1 MWSACGSRHSNDASF
16 GRRDPNSRPDTCN
29 RDNDQRSFAW
39 DYAAIPVL
47 RELRASSAL
56 SSALAKEAI
65 TSDVIHNHGLWLM
78 PNVYAGWAASR
89 ARTPLI
95 VAPRGMLGH
104 AALSFSRMKKV
115 LFWHLLQGP
124 AIRCAACY
132 HATSRQ
138 EYEDIRAYG
147 LKHPVAIIPNGI
159 DLPQLHSNPASTD
172 AADRVVLSLGR
183 IHPKKG
189 LDRLVR
195 AWAKVEAAHPGWRLR
210 IVGPAELGHDAQL
223 RALAATLKL
232 SRVSIE
238 PAIYGEE
245 KYAAFR
251 EADLFVLPTL
261 NENFAMTVA
270 ESLAAGTPVISTK
283 GAPWAGL
290 EVERCGWW
298 IDHGIEPLAA
308 ALSGA
313 MALPRAELRAMGAR
327 GQAWMARDF
336 GWDAI
341 ASKMAAVYTWLAGK
355 AAAPNGCRSRDPRND
370 RSARHRCQS
379 TCRQMDASG
388 AVPSI
393 PLGAGTAGLAS
404 HPTSILGPTALV
416 AAAVRRP
423 GWSRGTYHRTVR
435 IAIPWNLSIEDEAA
449 IGDCV
454 QIYNLGQVS
463 IGAQATISQGAHLC
477 AGTHDHR
484 RPDLPLVKCTIT
496 IGRGAWI
503 CADAFV
509 GPNVSV
515 GDFAILGA
523 RAVVVR
529 DVAPGVVVAGNPA
542 RIVGRREC
550 FNKAAS

>member
-1 MWSACGSRHSNDASF
+1 MSELQLTRPLSGTTASLRVVHVIAGIESADGGPSYSVPRLCGALAEAGIRTTLLSVAAS
-16 GRRDPNSRPDTCN
+16 NSRPGTCN
-29 RDNDQRSFAW
+29 RDNDHRSLAW

-47 RELRASSAL
+47 RGLRASSAL

-147 LKHPVAIIPNGI
+147 LKHPVAVIPNGI

-195 AWAKVEAAHPGWRLR
+195 AWAMVEAAHPGWRLR

-223 RALAATLKL
+223 SALAATLKL
-232 SRVSIE
+232 RRVSIE

-245 KYAAFR
+245 KYGAFR

-270 ESLAAGTPVISTK
+270 ESLSAGTPVISTK

-298 IDHGIEPLAA
+298 IDHGIGPLAA
-308 ALSGA
+308 ALSEA
-313 MALPRAELRAMGAR
+313 MALPRAELRVMGAR

-341 ASKMAAVYTWLAGK
+341 ASKMAAVYAWLAGK
-355 AAAPNGCRSRDPRND
+355 AAAPEWVS
-370 RSARHRCQS
+370 
-379 TCRQMDASG
+379 
-388 AVPSI
+388 
-393 PLGAGTAGLAS
+393 LA
-404 HPTSILGPTALV
+404 
-416 AAAVRRP
+416 
-423 GWSRGTYHRTVR
+423 
-435 IAIPWNLSIEDEAA
+435 
-449 IGDCV
+449 
-454 QIYNLGQVS
+454 
-463 IGAQATISQGAHLC
+463 
-477 AGTHDHR
+477 
-484 RPDLPLVKCTIT
+484 
-496 IGRGAWI
+496 
-503 CADAFV
+503 
-509 GPNVSV
+509 
-515 GDFAILGA
+515 
-523 RAVVVR
+523 
-529 DVAPGVVVAGNPA
+529 
-542 RIVGRREC
+542 
-550 FNKAAS
+550 